1 MLKKESDTNSE
12 IRTWNETKIL
22 IVKSQSERE
31 SDTDR
36 EKESERESELPGD
49 LRKSFS
55 VFVPE
60 VGDLASDRTGQG
72 NVTLVLWDV
81 LYLLLTY
88 LQISW
93 KILLLHCVDIVDVY
107 IADIVDIY
115 IVHIVDIYFVDIGN
129 KRSLSA
135 RKWMSRFSAN
145 SKLVVILN
153 FNCTP

>member
-1 MLKKESDTNSE
+1 M
-12 IRTWNETKIL
+12 
-22 IVKSQSERE
+22 KSQSERE

-60 VGDLASDRTGQG
+60 VGDLASDRTRQG

-88 LQISW
+88 LQIS
-93 KILLLHCVDIVDVY
+93 
-107 IADIVDIY
+107 
-115 IVHIVDIYFVDIGN
+115 
-129 KRSLSA
+129 
-135 RKWMSRFSAN
+135 
-145 SKLVVILN
+145 
-153 FNCTP
+153 